1 MSSVRSS
8 ASKQAARQYVAASAF
23 HNDFFSYTVSKNVFT
38 NVTTG
43 TLAAPIAGANATNC
57 PAGRILRESGKK
69 LYPGAHPGV
78 STYMVGV
85 IDSVTFLAGYIDP
98 NSPIFAV
105 SNNDIPAFYA
115 NGVDPGPGGLADEG
129 QPVFTNGRIVAAG
142 DAVIGGDASIS
153 GDTVIGGNERV
164 TGTIVANGQ
173 IRCMGSTGARV
184 VVNGTQANIAI
195 DARQGSFVFISG
207 DGNNTLTVTN
217 FAFGDRLFIQLS
229 GTGTVRF
236 STGFGTNADT
246 MTTPITKNSMMF
258 SFVCDGAH
266 MLQNAQSSWFYV
278 H

>member
-8 ASKQAARQYVAASAF
+8 ASKQAARQYVAASVF

-43 TLAAPIAGANATNC
+43 ILAAPIAGANALNC

-69 LYPGAHPGV
+69 LYPGVHPGV

-105 SNNDIPAFYA
+105 SNNDIPAVFA

-142 DAVIGGDASIS
+142 DAVIGGNALIS
-153 GDTVIGGNERV
+153 GNESV

-173 IRCMGSTGARV
+173 IRCVGPTGARV
-184 VVNGTQANIAI
+184 AVNGAQANIAI

-207 DGNNTLTVTN
+207 DGDNTLTVTN
-217 FAFGDRLFIQLS
+217 FSFGDRLFIQLV

-236 STGFGTNADT
+236 STGFGTAADT
-246 MTTPITKNSMMF
+246 MTTPIAKNSMMF

>member
-1 MSSVRSS
+1 MSSIRSNP
-8 ASKQAARQYVAASAF
+8 SKQAARQYVAASAF
-23 HNDFFSYTVSKNVFT
+23 HNDFFSYTVSKNVYT

-43 TLAAPIAGANATNC
+43 TLASPIAGANSSTC

-142 DAVIGGDASIS
+142 DAVIGG
-153 GDTVIGGNERV
+153 NESV

-173 IRCMGSTGARV
+173 IRCMGASGMRV
-184 VVNGTQANIAI
+184 AVDGTQTNIVI

-207 DGNNTLTVTN
+207 NGNNTLTVTN
-217 FAFGDRLFIQLS
+217 FSFGDRLFIQLS

-236 STGFGTNADT
+236 STGFGTADDT

-258 SFVCDGAH
+258 SFICDGAH
-266 MLQNAQSSWFYV
+266 MLQNAESSWGYV